1 MIDFKSKIGTGSNFF
16 FTFEINEILDDKF
29 ENNQIESLLDS
40 IGNEVSIDTFKLNVN
55 IQSLK
60 ENKDHQPADVFD

>member
-29 ENNQIESLLDS
+29 ENN
-40 IGNEVSIDTFKLNVN
+40 
-55 IQSLK
+55 
-60 ENKDHQPADVFD
+60 